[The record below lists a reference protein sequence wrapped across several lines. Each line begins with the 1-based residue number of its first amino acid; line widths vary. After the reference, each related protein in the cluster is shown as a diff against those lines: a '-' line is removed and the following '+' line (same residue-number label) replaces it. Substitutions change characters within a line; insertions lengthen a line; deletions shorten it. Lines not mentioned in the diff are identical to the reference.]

1 MLPLPA
7 APPPRALFCCKA
19 PITPYKIGVEQG
31 LENAGYTIT
40 SKAWLD
46 NYDREYAQ
54 TYEEYRVISFRRIR
68 SFVCAAH

>member
-1 MLPLPA
+1 MLSLPA
-7 APPPRALFCCKA
+7 AESFVLLQP

-31 LENAGYTIT
+31 LKNAGYTIT

-46 NYDREYAQ
+46 DYDREYAQ